1 MPLYAKSRA
10 LVIGIDAYQDPANR
24 PLTFASGA
32 RFDNLCNAVND
43 ASAVAAL
50 LRDEFDFDEVVELY
64 DAQAT
69 RTNIEAHLRDVLHA
83 NAEPE
88 DRLVIFFAGHGHTQK
103 ATHTPAVGHLL
114 TYGAQNFSQAI
125 SMDDLRNWFRT
136 IPAKHIL
143 LLLDCCFSGSVA
155 FTESFSARR
164 LWEGGGYLERLT
176 GKTSWQVLTAGGAD
190 EPVAD
195 SSTKPGHSVF
205 TAALLEGLAGAA
217 DENFDGVI
225 TFEALAD
232 RVKRQVVEAT
242 SRSGY
247 GQEPIFKDLLNGD
260 AGSNVFLTRRRRL
273 QDQLGRALI
282 EAIQQS
288 ALPLPLFFSTFAS
301 ICQDRGREP
310 LLVDR
315 SPAAC
320 LSELWSWGETENAH
334 SPILLFAQELA
345 RRHPA
350 IARHCKAWRQ
360 QALAEPHLGLHW
372 PETLP
377 PALAAGEDSGE
388 VPVLTVSLDPVD
400 LSPDTPPERNV
411 YKVNIYYWQ
420 TQRPVGDEKLCSLRE
435 AKAEVDR
442 VLRAISYK
450 YPAQATKLAVEFCL
464 PLALLSSALE
474 EWPKRKD
481 TMGSVAL
488 GVDHPVAVRSIDGL
502 KSISRRPYWQQK
514 WESFKASRH
523 VHPHPIA
530 GAICRGHE
538 YQPGS
543 IYNHYH
549 QSAVHCLALTD
560 TPPIQLNR
568 RTPLAELLEA
578 GIPIAIWPRQAALNP
593 PAEESVHQALH
604 TLLHSGALDSLPV
617 RVQRARRDAGEEDI
631 SRHLTL
637 LWDDY
642 DRIPPQYRALEE
654 EAFDDLNL

>member
-1 MPLYAKSRA
+1 M
-10 LVIGIDAYQDPANR
+10 IGIDAYQDAANQ
-24 PLTFASGA
+24 PLTFAGGA
-32 RFDNLCNAVND
+32 RFGNLRNAVND

-50 LRDEFDFDEVVELY
+50 LRDEYDFEVVELY

-69 RTNIEAHLRDVLHA
+69 RTSIEAHLRDVLHA
-83 NAEPE
+83 NAVQE
-88 DRLVIFFAGHGHTQK
+88 DRLVIFFAGHGYTQK
-103 ATHTPAVGHLL
+103 ATHTGDVGHLL

-125 SMDDLRNWFRT
+125 SMDDLRNWFNI
-136 IPAKHIL
+136 IPTKHIL

-155 FTESFSARR
+155 FTESFTARR

-205 TAALLEGLAGAA
+205 TAALLEGLGGAA
-217 DENFDGVI
+217 DENFEGVI
-225 TFEALAD
+225 TFGALAE
-232 RVKRQVVEAT
+232 RVKRQVVAAT
-242 SRSGY
+242 SHSGT
-247 GQEPIFKDLLNGD
+247 GQEPIYRELLNGD
-260 AGSNVFLTRRRRL
+260 TGSNVFLTRRRRL
-273 QDQLGRALI
+273 QDQLGRELLEAL
-282 EAIQQS
+282 QQS
-288 ALPLPLFFSTFAS
+288 ALPLPLFFSTFVS
-301 ICQDRGREP
+301 FCQDRGREA

-320 LSELWSWGETENAH
+320 LSELWGWGETENAH
-334 SPILLFAQELA
+334 SPILLFAHALA
-345 RRHPA
+345 RRHPT
-350 IARHCKAWRQ
+350 IAQHCEEWRQ
-360 QALAEPHLGLHW
+360 QALAEPRLGLRW
-372 PETLP
+372 PETPP
-377 PALAAGEDSGE
+377 PAMAAGEDSGE

-400 LSPDTPPERNV
+400 LSPDTPAERNV

-420 TQRPVGDEKLCSLRE
+420 TQRSVGDEKLCSLRE

-464 PLALLSSALE
+464 PLELLSSALE

-481 TMGSVAL
+481 TMGSIAL
-488 GVDHPVAVRSIDGL
+488 GDDHPVVVRSIDGL
-502 KSISRRPYWQQK
+502 KSGSRRPYWQQK

-560 TPPIQLNR
+560 TPPSQLNR

-578 GIPIAIWPRQAALNP
+578 GIPIALWPRQGAAGTP
-593 PAEESVHQALH
+593 TEDSIHQALH
-604 TLLHSGALDSLPV
+604 TLLHGGALESLPV
-617 RVQRARRDAGEEDI
+617 RVQRARSLAGEGEI
-631 SRHLTL
+631 PRHLTL

-642 DRIPPQYRALEE
+642 DRIPPQYSALEE